1 VARFSSGLL
10 GDFRNQT
17 PTLPNLTMALAADP
31 NGDQQKVTPGNRAF
45 LTAHFWTKR
54 S

>member
-1 VARFSSGLL
+1 MAR
-10 GDFRNQT
+10 
-17 PTLPNLTMALAADP
+17 AADP
-31 NGDQQKVTPGNRAF
+31 NGDQQKATPGNRAKI